1 MELEGKLMRIG
12 ELEKLSG
19 FPRYTIHKYIRD
31 GLLPAPVK
39 TGKTMAYY
47 DLSHLERLQA
57 IREIK
62 GTSRLPVSYLKEV
75 LEHGGVRIADG
86 TSQEEAEGR
95 GGSESGVRKKRK
107 QQIKDAAFGVF
118 LEKGFQQA
126 RIQDITTAAGIS
138 TGTFYIYYGDKRE
151 LFMDLIDELIQNTM
165 TAIEDAIARD
175 GDALGRATAAARLY
189 MENYEYFSG
198 IINQLRGMMA
208 AAEPSAREKFAALHN
223 QLADPIVRGIRAAIE
238 QGLVRDVDPELL
250 ARALMG
256 IVEFLAIYLSFND
269 EHDAAQAISFMMD
282 LIING
287 VANRPAAGG
296 ESA

>member
-1 MELEGKLMRIG
+1 MESEGKLLRIA

-19 FPRYTIHKYIRD
+19 FPRYTIHKYVRD

-62 GTSRLPVSYLKEV
+62 GSSRLPVSYLKEV
-75 LEHGGVRIADG
+75 LKDRGEGTGDGVVEDAA
-86 TSQEEAEGR
+86 SKQEESRTGARE
-95 GGSESGVRKKRK
+95 KRR
-107 QQIKDAAFGVF
+107 QQIKEAASEVF
-118 LEKGFQQA
+118 LEKGFQQS
-126 RIQDITTAAGIS
+126 RIQDITSAAGIS

-151 LFMDLIDELIQNTM
+151 LFMDVIDELIQNTM
-165 TAIEDAIARD
+165 TAIEDAISRD
-175 GDALGRATAAARLY
+175 GGSFGRAMTAARLY
-189 MENYEYFSG
+189 MENYDYYSG

-208 AAEPSAREKFAALHN
+208 ATEPSAREKFIALHN

-238 QGLVRDVDPELL
+238 QGLIREVDPELL

-256 IVEFLAIYLSFND
+256 IVEFLAIYLSFD
-269 EHDAAQAISFMMD
+269 DKHDAAEATSFMVD
-282 LIING
+282 LVMNG
-287 VANRPAAGG
+287 VSRG
-296 ESA
+296 

>member
-1 MELEGKLMRIG
+1 MESQGKLFRIAELER
-12 ELEKLSG
+12 LSG
-19 FPRYTIHKYIRD
+19 FPRHTIHKYVRD

-62 GTSRLPVSYLKEV
+62 GTSRLPVSYLKKV
-75 LEHGGVRIADG
+75 LEDRGESIGDSALED
-86 TSQEEAEGR
+86 EAGKR
-95 GGSESGVRKKRK
+95 GESRTGAREKRK
-107 QQIKDAAFGVF
+107 QQIKDAAFEVF

-151 LFMDLIDELIQNTM
+151 LFMDVIDELIQNTM

-175 GDALGRATAAARLY
+175 GDSLGRVTAAARLY
-189 MENYEYFSG
+189 MEDYDYFSG

-208 AAEPSAREKFAALHN
+208 ATEPSAREKFKALHN
-223 QLADPIVRGIRAAIE
+223 QLADPIVRGIRTAIE
-238 QGLVRDVDPELL
+238 QGLIREVDPELL

-256 IVEFLAIYLSFND
+256 IVEFLAIYLSFD
-269 EHDAAQAISFMMD
+269 DKHDSAEATSFMVD
-282 LIING
+282 LIMNG
-287 VANRPAAGG
+287 VGR
-296 ESA
+296 E